1 MKTYSINIRRLK
13 MEMSEATWNHI
24 KEWVELYKEQFGKL
38 PELGQVSSFISIL
51 DWSRSPNE
59 TTEHEDDELDEE

>member
-1 MKTYSINIRRLK
+1 

-38 PELGQVSSFISIL
+38 PELRQVSSFAIIL
-51 DWSRSPNE
+51 DWSLNPNRC
-59 TTEHEDDELDEE
+59 EDDEPDED